1 MAQKVLQWKHSRIMS
16 GHIKYIIVDSWGV
29 RIGRYLFFTPQAA
42 YGCLAMLGN
51 KDYRVKEIK

>member
-1 MAQKVLQWKHSRIMS
+1 MRTS
-16 GHIKYIIVDSWGV
+16 KYIIVDSWGV

-51 KDYRVKEIK
+51 ADYKVKQIK